1 MLENFR
7 LFPDLKW
14 LFIEGFHQMLE
25 ILVFFV
31 HDWVVCLWKKFKLME
46 MLSG

>member
-14 LFIEGFHQMLE
+14 LFIEDFHQMLE

-31 HDWVVCLWKKFKLME
+31 QAVCLWKKFKLME
-46 MLSG
+46 MLLG